1 MFDDDEELVRLRHAG
16 AGHRRCDSLGRH
28 TDTPRPPTTL
38 ATDGMGRA
46 GGDGDRVFAATRM
59 VTLAEDVVT
68 PGVMFLTYDPRHGL
82 KDCVPSARRPP
93 QSAKPSVIYGVLFYC
108 V

>member
-28 TDTPRPPTTL
+28 TDTPRPTTTL

-68 PGVMFLTYDPRHGL
+68 PGVMFLTYDPRSEG
-82 KDCVPSARRPP
+82 CVPSARTPP
-93 QSAKPSVIYGVLFYC
+93 QSAKPSVI
-108 V
+108 